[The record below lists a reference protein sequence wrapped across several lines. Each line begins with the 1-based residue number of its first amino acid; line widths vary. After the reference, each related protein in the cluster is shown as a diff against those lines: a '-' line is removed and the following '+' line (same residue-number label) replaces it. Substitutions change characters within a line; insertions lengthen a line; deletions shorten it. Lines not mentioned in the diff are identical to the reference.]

1 MRKKIMENI
10 YEAKTFLILTH
21 VRPDGDAI
29 SSVVAI
35 YHFLISIG
43 KEPKDIDVFI
53 PQISKDLSFI
63 DNKNIITRN
72 CKMSNH
78 DLVIV
83 VDCSDYSRVEG
94 SELLEEFSTKQRIII
109 DHHEISEELLIEAEN
124 SIIDTS
130 ASSCT
135 CIIYREFYMY
145 MYKQKNND
153 FLKCIATGILSDT
166 IGLTINVS
174 DECREILSCCEKI
187 GVDIQNIKERLNN
200 VDVRT
205 QTLANLAIE
214 RLVIRQEIGCT
225 YILQSDLKQEEKN
238 LKKLNHKAIIQ
249 KIFDAVP
256 CKTLILLIENEN
268 QEFKGS
274 MRTTLKN
281 LDLNSICTLMVKK
294 EIFLQGGGHS
304 YSAGFKIAISDST
317 LVTANYVFKILTTYI
332 LDVLYM

>member
-1 MRKKIMENI
+1 MREKIMEKF
-10 YEAKTFLILTH
+10 YQSEKFLILTH
-21 VRPDGDAI
+21 VRPDGDAV
-29 SSVVAI
+29 SSAVAI
-35 YHFLISIG
+35 YHFLVSLG
-43 KEPKDIDVFI
+43 KEHKNIEVFI
-53 PQISKDLSFI
+53 PNISNDLSFI
-63 DNKNIITRN
+63 DNKNVITRN
-72 CKMSNH
+72 CKMNDY

-94 SELLEEFSTKQRIII
+94 SSLLEGFSAKQRIII
-109 DHHEISEELLIEAEN
+109 DHHEISEDLLIEAEN
-124 SIIDTS
+124 SIIDIS

-145 MYKQKNND
+145 MCKQKNSD

-174 DECREILSCCEKI
+174 DECKKILNYCKKMGI
-187 GVDIQNIKERLNN
+187 DNQNIKEKLNN
-200 VDVRT
+200 VDIRT
-205 QTLANLAIE
+205 QTLTNLAIK
-214 RLVIRQEIGCT
+214 RLVVHKKIGCT
-225 YILQSDLKQEEKN
+225 YILQSDLEQEERD

-249 KIFDAVP
+249 KIFETAP

-274 MRTTLKN
+274 MRTTVEN

-294 EIFLQGGGHS
+294 NIFLQGGGHS

-317 LVTANYVFKILTTYI
+317 METAKYVFKILTTYI
-332 LDVLYM
+332 LDLHM